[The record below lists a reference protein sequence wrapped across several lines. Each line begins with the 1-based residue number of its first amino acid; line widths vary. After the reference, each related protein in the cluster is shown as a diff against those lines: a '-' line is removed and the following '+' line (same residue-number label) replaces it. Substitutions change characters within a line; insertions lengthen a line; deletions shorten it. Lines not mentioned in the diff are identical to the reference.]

1 MTQEQTHKN
10 ETTDADQPSQGA
22 SILQHLVELR
32 TRMIRAT
39 AAFLAATVVSYVFS
53 KYVLLFLERPF
64 IEVSGGAKRL
74 QYLVPTEGFLT
85 RLKVAALCGLVIASP
100 YIFYQIWKFVAP
112 GLYKHERRLVIPF
125 VLAASFL
132 FVCGVL
138 FGYFLIL
145 PYGLRFLVLGFEI
158 ESAVEANI
166 QLKQYISFVLKLMVA
181 FGAAFELPVVI
192 FFLARL
198 GLVNAG
204 WLVQNFRYA
213 IVIIF
218 IVAAV
223 ITPPDI
229 LTQIT
234 LAMPLILLYWISVG
248 VAYVFARRAD

>member
-1 MTQEQTHKN
+1 MTQEETHKS
-10 ETTDADQPSQGA
+10 EATDADQPSQGA
-22 SILQHLVELR
+22 SILQHLAELR

-39 AAFLAATVVSYVFS
+39 AAFLAATVASYAFS

-64 IEVSGGAKRL
+64 IEVSGGDKRL

-198 GLVNAG
+198 GLVDAS

-229 LTQIT
+229 LTQVT

-248 VAYVFARRAD
+248 VAYVFAPRAD